1 MPRTKIVFI
10 CQSCGNESPKWIGRC
25 PECNEWN
32 TYTEKAI
39 SSASMARK
47 APPGAG
53 TPVQELAHLTAASVP
68 RLTLPMTEFNRV
80 LGGGIVQ
87 GSVVLIGGDPGIGK
101 STLLLEVAGMA
112 AERLGRVL
120 YVSGE
125 ESVHQIKIRAD
136 RLGVRGDGLFILPET
151 GLDNIIERG
160 NDILPKLVIIDS
172 IQTVYASDLPSTAGS
187 IVQVRECTLRLL
199 RWAKSTN
206 IPVFLVGHV
215 TKDGSIAGPNTLEHI
230 VDVVLYLEG
239 ERFSSYRL
247 LRGAKNRF
255 GSTNEVGVF
264 EMRDQGLVEVT
275 NPSQVFLSQRS
286 EGAVGS
292 VIVPTL
298 EGTRP
303 LLVEIQALTNPTI
316 FGMPR
321 RNANGV
327 DYNRLLLITAV
338 LTKRTRLALGA
349 QDVIANV
356 AGGIRVN
363 EPAADLGIALAIASS
378 FKNARVNPDMVAIGE
393 IGLSGELRTVSQLD
407 KRLAEAAKLGFT
419 SCLMPPAP
427 SNLKIPREIKP
438 IPATSLS
445 QALRLGLMKE
455 EPAE

>member
-1 MPRTKIVFI
+1 
-10 CQSCGNESPKWIGRC
+10 
-25 PECNEWN
+25 
-32 TYTEKAI
+32 
-39 SSASMARK
+39 
-47 APPGAG
+47 
-53 TPVQELAHLTAASVP
+53 
-68 RLTLPMTEFNRV
+68 
-80 LGGGIVQ
+80 
-87 GSVVLIGGDPGIGK
+87 
-101 STLLLEVAGMA
+101 
-112 AERLGRVL
+112 
-120 YVSGE
+120 
-125 ESVHQIKIRAD
+125 
-136 RLGVRGDGLFILPET
+136 VRGDGLFLLPET
-151 GLDNIIERG
+151 GLENIIERG
-160 NDILPKLVIIDS
+160 NDIAPKLVIIDS

-187 IVQVRECTLRLL
+187 IVQVRECTLRLM
-199 RWAKSTN
+199 RWAKSSN

-286 EGAVGS
+286 EGALGS

-303 LLVEIQALTNPTI
+303 LLVEIQALTSPTI

-338 LTKRTRLALGA
+338 LTKRARLALGA

-378 FKNARVNPDMVAIGE
+378 FKNARVHPDMVAIGE

-407 KRLAEAAKLGFT
+407 KRLSEAAKLGFT

-427 SNLKIPREIKP
+427 VSLKIPREIKP

-455 EPAE
+455 ESAE

>member
-1 MPRTKIVFI
+1 MPRTKIVFV

-32 TYTEKAI
+32 TYAQK
-39 SSASMARK
+39 SVSPASVARK
-47 APPGAG
+47 ASTGASA
-53 TPVQELAHLTAASVP
+53 PVQELSNLTANAVP
-68 RLTLPMTEFNRV
+68 RITLPLTEFNRV

-125 ESVHQIKIRAD
+125 ESVHQIKLRAD
-136 RLGVRGDGLFILPET
+136 RLGVRGDGLFLLPET
-151 GLDNIIERG
+151 ELENIIERG
-160 NDILPKLVIIDS
+160 SELSPGLVIIDS
-172 IQTVYASDLPSTAGS
+172 IQTVYASDLPSAAGS
-187 IVQVRECTLRLL
+187 IVQVRECTLRLM
-199 RWAKSTN
+199 RWAKSSN

-255 GSTNEVGVF
+255 GSTDEVGVF
-264 EMRDQGLVEVT
+264 EMRDRGLVEVA
-275 NPSQVFLSQRS
+275 NPSQVFLSQRA

-292 VIVPTL
+292 VIVPTI

-303 LLVEIQALTNPTI
+303 LLVEIQALTSPTI

-321 RNANGV
+321 RNANGL

-338 LTKRTRLALGA
+338 LTKRARLALGT

-378 FKNARVNPDMVAIGE
+378 FKNARVNPEMVAIGE
-393 IGLSGELRTVSQLD
+393 IGLSGELRAVSQLD

-427 SNLKIPREIKP
+427 ASLKIPREIKP
-438 IPATSLS
+438 VAATSLS

-455 EPAE
+455 EPAD